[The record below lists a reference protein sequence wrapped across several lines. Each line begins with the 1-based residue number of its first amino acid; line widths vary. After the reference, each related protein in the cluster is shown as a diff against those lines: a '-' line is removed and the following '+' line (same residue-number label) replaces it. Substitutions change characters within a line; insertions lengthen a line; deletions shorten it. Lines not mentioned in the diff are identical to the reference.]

1 VEESDGFGMW
11 IAGRLVW
18 RGARREGSVLE
29 SIRKLAVPHDQTQD
43 GLGASQDGMPRRGRM
58 RLTPTG
64 AGPGDFEQDEHAREG
79 EPADGARG
87 GVRTFVM
94 RMDRVE
100 AARPAEVV
108 REEVEREL
116 GGDVGPSGPGREER
130 VRGMAAPASPELLRE
145 GMHDPTSDEGPGG
158 DALDVVMQK
167 LHAHRLSDDVGEL
180 SPTQMAIKARLI
192 AQVIE
197 ANPTASHAFLQGF
210 SPRQL
215 RLYLD
220 SLTIA
225 REPRGTV
232 RRRGKGTP
240 AIEAYRPSA

>member
-1 VEESDGFGMW
+1 M
-11 IAGRLVW
+11 
-18 RGARREGSVLE
+18 
-29 SIRKLAVPHDQTQD
+29 PHDTSDDQ
-43 GLGASQDGMPRRGRM
+43 PRKPRM

-64 AGPGDFEQDEHAREG
+64 AGPADFAQDEHARAEG
-79 EPADGARG
+79 S

-100 AARPAEVV
+100 PAQEAS
-108 REEVEREL
+108 R
-116 GGDVGPSGPGREER
+116 DDSHEER
-130 VRGMAAPASPELLRE
+130 REPTLHGRSLPAPASPELLLA
-145 GMHDPTSDEGPGG
+145 GMHDPGSDSASPSEAGATDGTSTQPDSL
-158 DALDVVMQK
+158 DAMLDK
-167 LHAHRLSDDVGEL
+167 LHAHRLSDDTREL

-225 REPRGTV
+225 KEPRGTV

>member
-1 VEESDGFGMW
+1 
-11 IAGRLVW
+11 
-18 RGARREGSVLE
+18 
-29 SIRKLAVPHDQTQD
+29 
-43 GLGASQDGMPRRGRM
+43 M

-64 AGPGDFEQDEHAREG
+64 AGPADFAQDEHARAEG
-79 EPADGARG
+79 SGM
-87 GVRTFVM
+87 RTFVM

-100 AARPAEVV
+100 PAQEASLDDRRDER
-108 REEVEREL
+108 REPTL
-116 GGDVGPSGPGREER
+116 HGRSLP
-130 VRGMAAPASPELLRE
+130 APASPELLLA
-145 GMHDPTSDEGPGG
+145 GMHDPGSDSTSPG
-158 DALDVVMQK
+158 DAGTTDGNPTQPDSLDAMLDK
-167 LHAHRLSDDVGEL
+167 LHAHRLSDDTREL

-225 REPRGTV
+225 KEPRGTV